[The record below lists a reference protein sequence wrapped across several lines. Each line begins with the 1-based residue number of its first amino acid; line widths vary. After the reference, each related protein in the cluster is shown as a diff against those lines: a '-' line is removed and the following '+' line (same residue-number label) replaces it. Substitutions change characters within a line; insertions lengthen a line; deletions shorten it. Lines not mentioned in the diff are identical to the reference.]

1 MDISNFLNNLNKKNE
16 KNSKDEVS
24 ANDEKLIEILQEIS
38 NDYLQEEEIEEY
50 EKRLKAIYS
59 SENFRHKYS
68 QITSYLLTIKK
79 ENKNEAFGFIS
90 HNISKIYNEINEDS
104 TLKQQILKLSD
115 HINLEILRIKDINTF
130 KKEFQQAEKNLKETK
145 NKIKSMEYK
154 AKKTIKEISNLNDEV
169 KSSRK
174 EYITILGIFAS
185 IILAFVAGLTFTNSV
200 LSNINNGSIYR
211 LLFITSLIGL
221 FITNM
226 LHHLYKFIKNINRSD
241 NKQEN
246 FDWTIIIFNTIVV
259 VIMLC
264 IFLTWLCN
272 RALNI

>member
-1 MDISNFLNNLNKKNE
+1 MDISNFLNNLNEKNE
-16 KNSKDEVS
+16 KKSKDEVS

-79 ENKNEAFGFIS
+79 ENKDEIFGFIS